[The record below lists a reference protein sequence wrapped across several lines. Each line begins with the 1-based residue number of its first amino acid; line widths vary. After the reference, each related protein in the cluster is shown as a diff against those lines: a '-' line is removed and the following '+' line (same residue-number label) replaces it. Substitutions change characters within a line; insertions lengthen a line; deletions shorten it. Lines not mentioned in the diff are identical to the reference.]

1 MGRVF
6 WSGSDDRNG
15 GGWLGG
21 LENLAACRFGVL
33 KFISAFPQQ
42 FIARVARRV
51 LVLYRDS

>member
-1 MGRVF
+1 MVGRVF
-6 WSGSDDRNG
+6 GG
-15 GGWLGG
+15 VPMIGTGGWLGG